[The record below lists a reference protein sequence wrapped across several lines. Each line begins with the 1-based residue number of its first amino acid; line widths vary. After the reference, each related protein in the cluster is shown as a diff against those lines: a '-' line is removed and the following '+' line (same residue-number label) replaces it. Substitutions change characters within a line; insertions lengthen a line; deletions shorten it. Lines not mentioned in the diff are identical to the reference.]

1 MSPQPDCRFDRM
13 CRAGGIPQI
22 KHANHARQRVADCRR
37 DAWLAIV
44 LWSIFVFAWRVTWR
58 AAQVYK
64 SIHLHS
70 PSCHEPL
77 RLRASREGL
86 P

>member
-1 MSPQPDCRFDRM
+1 MSPEPDCRFDRM

-44 LWSIFVFAWRVTWR
+44 LRSNFAFAWRVTRR
-58 AAQVYK
+58 AAQVLLFRVRNGDSRHK
-64 SIHLHS
+64 GGS
-70 PSCHEPL
+70 
-77 RLRASREGL
+77 RAF
-86 P
+86 